1 MCVRMSFHIETLWVL
16 EEYFQKQCIHLR
28 GRHLLKSRDLLLSS
42 VESKHV
48 VPDLEPVFVGLL
60 TEACVFLLQLVDDSE
75 FISLHSFF

>member
-1 MCVRMSFHIETLWVL
+1 MSFHIETLWVL
-16 EEYFQKQCIHLR
+16 EEYLQKQCIHLR

>member
-1 MCVRMSFHIETLWVL
+1 MSFHIETLWVL

-28 GRHLLKSRDLLLSS
+28 GRHLLKSCDLLLSS

-60 TEACVFLLQLVDDSE
+60 TEACVFLLQLVDDSK
-75 FISLHSFF
+75 FIGLHSFF